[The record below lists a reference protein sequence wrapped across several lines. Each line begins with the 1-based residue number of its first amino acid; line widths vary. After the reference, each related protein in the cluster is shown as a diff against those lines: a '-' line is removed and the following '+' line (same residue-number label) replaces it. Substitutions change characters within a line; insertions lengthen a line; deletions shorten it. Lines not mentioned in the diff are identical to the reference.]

1 MDLPPYINKW
11 YFEEYQLKIVR
22 DFYTPGLSKDAF
34 VRKIKNAI
42 KIAEDM
48 KLAESLRVWGPK
60 EKYKRWLY
68 YMENRNIFYYI
79 LAMMDVPY

>member
-1 MDLPPYINKW
+1 MDLPSYINKW
-11 YFEEYQLKIVR
+11 YFEEYHLKIVR

-48 KLAESLRVWGPK
+48 KMGESLRVWGPK

>member
-1 MDLPPYINKW
+1 MDLPSYINKW

-42 KIAEDM
+42 KIA
-48 KLAESLRVWGPK
+48 
-60 EKYKRWLY
+60 
-68 YMENRNIFYYI
+68 
-79 LAMMDVPY
+79 